1 MSSTTV
7 FDDAETDN
15 NGRRVIYV
23 PRTLGTVLNI
33 KKALVHLWEEQ
44 RGQQAPY
51 PNRVPHPGF
60 DKTVKT
66 IINNYGLQLVKDSL
80 TPGTSRSAACSLRDP
95 YSERMF
101 IRMLSYLWRNL
112 PIKAKSTAKR
122 PYSTTRRYAY
132 HRERLCLLARHHM
145 LLRDEDIRGVTLS
158 DLFHIQRLHKAP
170 GSKMATGLTF
180 TLTRGKTNQEGVR
193 LYGTAYRH
201 KDYRRCT
208 VGGFAYYMLER
219 WQVRTT
225 IVQLQC
231 AVFITNIRYLL
242 INIRFSPDWWTC

>member
-1 MSSTTV
+1 MLWLLILIV
-7 FDDAETDN
+7 FDDAETDLQ
-15 NGRRVIYV
+15 GRRIIYV

-51 PNRVPHPGF
+51 PNRVPHPGY
-60 DKTVKT
+60 DKMVKTVLQR
-66 IINNYGLQLVKDSL
+66 YGLQLVQDSL

-101 IRMLSYLWRNL
+101 MRMLCYLWRGL
-112 PIKAKSTAKR
+112 PIVSKSTAKR
-122 PYSTTRRYAY
+122 AYNTTKRYAY

-145 LLRDEDIRGVTLS
+145 LLRDEDIRGVTLA
-158 DLFHIQRLHKAP
+158 DLFNIQRLHKGR

-193 LYGTAYRH
+193 LYATAFRH
-201 KDYRRCT
+201 KEFRRCT
-208 VGGFAYYMLER
+208 VGGFAFYMLER
-219 WQVRTT
+219 WQVRTET
-225 IVQLQC
+225 MYCCYI
-231 AVFITNIRYLL
+231 YLHDFL
-242 INIRFSPDWWTC
+242 ALTF